1 MLIHA
6 PTLIATKWLQ
16 SDFHLDNRTT
26 HQPVQIIFCSGL
38 TLFVETKILLVCGRV
53 VSLSKRENVIMKVL
67 MESPGI
73 VISRD
78 TFLDALCDNQTD
90 FFDRIIDTYIRRIR
104 RKMFPTLPKFSCVII
119 QGMYSLG
126 YRLNVGPVLSKP
138 EQLFSQ
144 KTRNTALQKELATY
158 KKSLRKT

>member
-16 SDFHLDNRTT
+16 FDFHLDSRDT
-26 HQPVQIIFCSGL
+26 HPPVQIIFCSGL
-38 TLFVETKILLVCGRV
+38 TLFVETKILLVCGRLV
-53 VSLSKRENVIMKVL
+53 PLSKRETVIMRVL

-78 TFLDALCDNQTD
+78 TFLDALCDKETE

-104 RKMFPTLPKFSCVII
+104 RKMFPTLPQFSCVII

-138 EQLFSQ
+138 EQLLSQ
-144 KTRNTALQKELATY
+144 QTRKTALQKELVTY
-158 KKSLRKT
+158 NKSLRKT